1 MFPLVD
7 SIGFSTSVNHALA
20 FILGMGFGLF
30 LERAGFANS
39 MKLAMQFYFR
49 DLTVFKVMF
58 TAIIT
63 AMAGLVLLSSA
74 GLLDANLV
82 YINPTYL
89 WPGLVGGLI
98 MGAGFVIGGYCPG
111 TALVGIVTLKV
122 DAMMS
127 VLGGMIGMFIFAEMF
142 SWEALSSF
150 FALETPGISGSLTWP
165 EYLGLRPG
173 LVAFVVILIALG
185 GFLAS
190 EWAERRFKSMVG
202 Q

>member
-1 MFPLVD
+1 MFPLID

-20 FILGMGFGLF
+20 FVIGLGFGLF

-63 AMAGLVLLSSA
+63 AMSGLVLLSSA
-74 GLLDANLV
+74 GFLDASLI

-89 WPGLVGGLI
+89 WPGIVGGLI

-122 DAMMS
+122 DAIVS
-127 VLGGMIGMFIFAEMF
+127 VLGGMVGMFIFAEMF
-142 SWEALSSF
+142 SWDVLSAF
-150 FALETPGISGSLTWP
+150 FSLETAGISGQLTWP
-165 EYLGLRPG
+165 EYLGVRPG
-173 LVAFVVILIALG
+173 VVAAVVVLIAVG

-190 EWAERRFKSMVG
+190 EWAERRFKSVVG